1 MFIVLLSQVYIKFL
15 AENVIGVISATCLFN
30 VEGKVVDL
38 YSLLLEEFLHYPLEI
53 HVLRKRYRRPLQNVA
68 IRRM

>member
-30 VEGKVVDL
+30 VEGKVGDL

-53 HVLRKRYRRPLQNVA
+53 HV
-68 IRRM
+68 